1 MPSRVTRFFIL
12 GTNWVASSRSC
23 RQLVKVIAGLSEGYS
38 YEAHHVTL
46 SLLQHISANMLCSL
60 VANSW
65 PSSWSHY
72 DMYICYIVWSRFGG
86 WRLNFPDAKGLVC
99 CAIIILH
106 EPFVS
111 KVGLANIKPFFLI
124 IIPWS
129 LKGFED
135 LKKVCGQLYPPRVLL
150 KSPRPAIW
158 PCHSYC

>member
-65 PSSWSHY
+65 PSS
-72 DMYICYIVWSRFGG
+72 
-86 WRLNFPDAKGLVC
+86 
-99 CAIIILH
+99 
-106 EPFVS
+106 
-111 KVGLANIKPFFLI
+111 
-124 IIPWS
+124 
-129 LKGFED
+129 
-135 LKKVCGQLYPPRVLL
+135 
-150 KSPRPAIW
+150 
-158 PCHSYC
+158 